1 MRMYFKLEVALS
13 EKLPLVKF
21 YIMLELRGPSK
32 FFSEVFQ
39 IRFAL
44 SEKLIQV
51 RGGISERCCK

>member
-44 SEKLIQV
+44 SEKLI
-51 RGGISERCCK
+51 